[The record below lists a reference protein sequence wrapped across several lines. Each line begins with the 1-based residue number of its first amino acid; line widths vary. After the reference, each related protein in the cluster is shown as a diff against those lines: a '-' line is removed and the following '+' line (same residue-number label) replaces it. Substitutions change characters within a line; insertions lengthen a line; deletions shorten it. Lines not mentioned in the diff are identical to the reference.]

1 MLAVTAVFIAYY
13 MFFAEKV
20 PTQQEI
26 AYKEFH
32 EKAEKYCN
40 GPGSYTVL
48 KREILDENNE
58 YTGVLCIKS
67 KMVGKSTSVSSQ

>member
-1 MLAVTAVFIAYY
+1 MLAITALFIGYY
-13 MFFAEKV
+13 MFFAPPAE
-20 PTQQEI
+20 PIEQHP

-32 EKAEKYCN
+32 SKAEKYCN

-58 YTGVLCIKS
+58 YTGVVCIKS
-67 KMVGKSTSVSSQ
+67 KMQNKVTSN